1 MRKSTLFISAAL
13 TTFMLAVMFG
23 VVSAYQNIVKSSQPV
38 VAQAQPTA
46 AEVVNVPIVD
56 APVAV
61 PTQATNITPETAA
74 ALASKVINR
83 TDLFSAELAKFNDV
97 DAYLVTFSSGD
108 LVYVSL
114 DGQILSISKL
124 PVKTIVQ
131 KGSKRGASDN
141 QKSSPVASNGG
152 SNSGGSSSGGE
163 HEGGDD

>member
-152 SNSGGSSSGGE
+152 SSSGGGE

>member
-23 VVSAYQNIVKSSQPV
+23 VVSAYQNIVKSTQPV
-38 VAQAQPTA
+38 AVQPQPTA
-46 AEVVNVPIVD
+46 AEVINASVVD
-56 APVAV
+56 APAAVV
-61 PTQATNITPETAA
+61 PTQVTTITPETAA

-83 TDLFSAELAKFNDV
+83 TDLFSAELAKLNGA

-141 QKSSPVASNGG
+141 QRSSPVAS
-152 SNSGGSSSGGE
+152 SGGSSSGGGE